1 MNGLFQQLWRER
13 DCFPIGGRDWFRA
26 WGKRILTSPKLFGQI
41 RIQSRL
47 KRGGSKLGASIFI
60 SSDEEIQGR
69 LEKLSI
75 GAHTFV
81 GRVQIAVHD
90 MVAIGTRVCI
100 NDGAMLLSASHDVRS
115 EDWAQKTGPIV
126 VKDYAWIATRAIIL
140 PGVEIGRGAVVGAGA
155 VVSKNVP
162 DYAVAS
168 GNPAV
173 IRENVRARNLEYDPI
188 ANLACFTAWKRL
200 ANREVNQRTEVS

>member
-1 MNGLFQQLWRER
+1 MR
-13 DCFPIGGRDWFRA
+13 DRDRFPFGGRDWCRA
-26 WGKRILTSPKLFGQI
+26 WAKRILTSRSLFGQL

-47 KRGGSKLGASIFI
+47 SRFGSKLGESIFI
-60 SSDEEIQGR
+60 SSDEEIQGT

-75 GAHTFV
+75 GSRTYI

-90 MVAIGTRVCI
+90 WVSIGSRVCI

-115 EDWAQKTGPIV
+115 PQWAPKTGRIV

-140 PGVEIGRGAVVGAGA
+140 PGIEIGRGAVVGAGA

-162 DYAVAS
+162 DYGVAI

-173 IRENVRARNLEYDPI
+173 VRENVRITDLDYDPI

-200 ANREVNQRTEVS
+200 ATRKTKVDNES